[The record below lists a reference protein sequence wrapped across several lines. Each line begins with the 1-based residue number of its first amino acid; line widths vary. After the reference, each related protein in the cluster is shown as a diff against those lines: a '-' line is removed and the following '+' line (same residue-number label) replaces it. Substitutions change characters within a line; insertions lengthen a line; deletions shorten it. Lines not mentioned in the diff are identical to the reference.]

1 MVAVSWFDIIFA
13 LVILQR
19 LIELG
24 IAKRNAAYIRA
35 LGGYEVGA
43 EHYRWIVLLHA
54 SFFASLLLETVE
66 RGHLNMMPAVLPFA
80 VFLGAQVLRVWCLRS
95 LGRFWNTRIFILP
108 GSDPVRRGPYRF
120 LRHPNYTVV
129 AFELF
134 TLPLAFGALYT
145 ALLFSLL
152 NALILRVRIRI
163 EEQSLSEAT
172 GYAEALG
179 SRPRFL
185 PFSKK

>member
-1 MVAVSWFDIIFA
+1 MVAVSWFELIFA

-24 IAKRNAAYIRA
+24 IAKRNAACIRA
-35 LGGYEVGA
+35 LGGFEVGA

-54 SFFASLLLETVE
+54 SFFASLLLEAVE
-66 RGHLNMMPAVLPFA
+66 RGQLNATPALLPFT
-80 VFLGAQVLRVWCLRS
+80 VFLLAQGLRIWCLRS

-129 AFELF
+129 ALELF
-134 TLPLAFGALYT
+134 SLPLAFGALYT

-152 NALILRVRIRI
+152 NALVLRVRIRI
-163 EEQSLSEAT
+163 EERSLSEVT
-172 GYAEALG
+172 GYAEAMG
-179 SRPRFL
+179 NRPRFL

>member
-1 MVAVSWFDIIFA
+1 VVAASGFEIIFS

-19 LIELG
+19 LIELR

-54 SFFASLLLETVE
+54 SFFASLLFEVVE
-66 RGHLNMMPAVLPFA
+66 RGQLNSLPAVLPFS
-80 VFLGAQVLRVWCLRS
+80 VFLLAQVLRIWCLRS
-95 LGRFWNTRIFILP
+95 LSRFWNTRIFILP

-129 AFELF
+129 ALELF
-134 TLPLAFGALYT
+134 TLPLAFGAVYS

-152 NALILRVRIRI
+152 NALVLRVRIRI
-163 EEQSLSEAT
+163 EERSLSAVT
-172 GYAEALG
+172 GYAESMG
-179 SRPRFL
+179 NRPRFL